1 MQKIFDDVKD
11 QLVNS
16 IMDGLTRFEVNR
28 HTALVTDWSKAGV
41 GYILTQ
47 KSCECSDIN
56 PMCCKYGWKV
66 CLLGSRFTI
75 KAEANYAPVEDEM
88 LAVTY
93 GLSKTKYYT
102 LGLEKLII
110 CVDHKLLLRILN
122 DCPLEKIDNR
132 RLSRLNEKIFGWRY
146 KIVHISGSRLTG
158 PDALS
163 RMPRTDAEAQLI
175 QANKTMYHHFETE

>member
-28 HTALVTDWSKAGV
+28 HTALITDWSKAGV

-47 KSCECSDIN
+47 KSCECSTIN

-75 KAEANYAPVEDEM
+75 QAEANYAPVEDEM
-88 LAVTY
+88 LAVT
-93 GLSKTKYYT
+93 
-102 LGLEKLII
+102 
-110 CVDHKLLLRILN
+110 
-122 DCPLEKIDNR
+122 
-132 RLSRLNEKIFGWRY
+132 
-146 KIVHISGSRLTG
+146 
-158 PDALS
+158 
-163 RMPRTDAEAQLI
+163 
-175 QANKTMYHHFETE
+175 